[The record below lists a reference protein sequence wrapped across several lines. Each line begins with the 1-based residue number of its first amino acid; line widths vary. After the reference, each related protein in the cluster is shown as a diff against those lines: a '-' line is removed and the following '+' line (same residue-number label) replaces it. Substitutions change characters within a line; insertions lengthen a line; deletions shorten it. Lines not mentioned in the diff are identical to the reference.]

1 MGETDHTR
9 VPRETENAIEVAFF
23 VSLRCNP
30 ASERGMFDAIL
41 SLDLALSIFC
51 GLFGLHML
59 RVALASKTPAI
70 FLAFIFLLLAIHAIL
85 LNVILN
91 FDRPPLA
98 ASLLPVIPVL
108 IGPLLLLFFQSARA
122 LDYRFQRLQAMH
134 AGPAGI
140 VFLQMTSGVLIEWVD
155 PIVIGSIFFYMI
167 RLLLIARKGVAQFH
181 SLGEQASAAFY
192 WLIASIGYL
201 FLSFVTDV
209 VILAEVSA
217 GAPVDQSYGFLV
229 SILFK
234 LLTVSLMIWLA
245 LERTFFFDWIYT
257 TGGRTRLAADDPE
270 RRERDQSLIERFEA
284 KLMMPGFFDE
294 PTPSLKA
301 MARRIEASPRQLSEA
316 INNTFGESYSKQM
329 NRRRIECA
337 KRLLSEHPS
346 MPITDVMFRS
356 GFQTKSS
363 FNKEFR
369 AIVRMSPTA
378 FRKQSPRKIE

>member
-1 MGETDHTR
+1 
-9 VPRETENAIEVAFF
+9 
-23 VSLRCNP
+23 
-30 ASERGMFDAIL
+30 MFDAIL

-59 RVALASKTPAI
+59 RIAMARKTPAI

-122 LDYRFQRLQAMH
+122 LDYRFQRLQALH
-134 AGPAGI
+134 AAPAVI
-140 VFLQMTSGVLIEWVD
+140 VFLQMSSGVLIEWVD
-155 PIVIGSIFFYMI
+155 MIVIGSIFFYTI
-167 RLLLIARKGVAQFH
+167 RLLWIARKGVAQFH
-181 SLGEQASAAFY
+181 RLGEQASAAFS
-192 WLIASIGYL
+192 WLVASIGYL
-201 FLSFVTDV
+201 FLSLAADV
-209 VILAEVSA
+209 AILAEMSA
-217 GAPVDQSYGFLV
+217 GAPVDQSYGLMV

-245 LERTFFFDWIYT
+245 LERTFFFDRIYAA
-257 TGGRTRLAADDPE
+257 GGQTRSANDDPE
-270 RRERDQSLIERFEA
+270 RRARDQSLLERFEA
-284 KLMMPGFFDE
+284 RLMVPGFFDE
-294 PTPSLKA
+294 PPPSLKA

-316 INNTFGESYSKQM
+316 INDTFGESYSKQM
-329 NRRRIECA
+329 NRRRIQCA
-337 KRLLSEHPS
+337 KRLLTEHPS
-346 MPITDVMFRS
+346 MPVTEVMFRS

-369 AIVRMSPTA
+369 AIVQMSPSA
-378 FRKQSPRKIE
+378 FRKQSPRQIE